1 MFFLSTKEPLM
12 AILGISTNTRLLGT
26 AIIEK
31 GVLAEYSIRLFKT
44 SWSPAKATRI
54 ITSLE
59 PCVRQYS
66 IKTAVLSIPP
76 LYHRTE
82 AFNVLLL
89 RLSKYFE
96 RKQIPVVFVS
106 PEQLLSLCATH
117 EKQRKKTLMDT
128 LCKRYPELVYCQK
141 KEVCNKSKYYIKL
154 FEAVAAAT
162 LHQEE

>member
-1 MFFLSTKEPLM
+1 M

-31 GVLAEYSIRLFKT
+31 GVLAEYSIRLFKP

-66 IKTAVLSIPP
+66 INKVVLSIPP
-76 LYHRTE
+76 IHHRTE
-82 AFNVLLL
+82 AFNVLLV
-89 RLSKYFE
+89 RLSSYFE
-96 RKQIPVVFVS
+96 RKRIPVVVAS
-106 PEQLLSLCATH
+106 LEDLLSICATH
-117 EKQRKKTLMDT
+117 EKQRKKMLMET
-128 LCKRYPELVYCQK
+128 LCKRYPELVYCHQK
-141 KEVCNKSKYYIKL
+141 ELRNKSKYYIKL

>member
-1 MFFLSTKEPLM
+1 MSFLSTKGPQM

-44 SWSPAKATRI
+44 SWSPSKATRI

-66 IKTAVLSIPP
+66 IKKVVLSIPP
-76 LYHRTE
+76 PYHQTE
-82 AFNVLLL
+82 AFKLLL
-89 RLSKYFE
+89 SRLSKYFE
-96 RKQIPVVFVS
+96 HKQIPVVFAS
-106 PEQLLSLCATH
+106 PEQLLSLCAIH

-128 LCKRYPELVYCQK
+128 LCKRYPELIYCHK
-141 KEVCNKSKYYIKL
+141 KEVRNKSKYYIKL

>member
-1 MFFLSTKEPLM
+1 M

-31 GVLAEYSIRLFKT
+31 GVLAEYSIRLFKA
-44 SWSPAKATRI
+44 SWSPSKATRI

-66 IKTAVLSIPP
+66 IKKVVLSIPP
-76 LYHRTE
+76 PYHQTE
-82 AFNVLLL
+82 AFKLLL
-89 RLSKYFE
+89 PRLSKYFE
-96 RKQIPVVFVS
+96 RRQIPVVFIS
-106 PEQLLSLCATH
+106 PEQLRSLYATDQ
-117 EKQRKKTLMDT
+117 KQRKKSLMDT
-128 LCKRYPELVYCQK
+128 LCKRYPELIYCHQK
-141 KEVCNKSKYYIKL
+141 EMRNKNKYYIKL